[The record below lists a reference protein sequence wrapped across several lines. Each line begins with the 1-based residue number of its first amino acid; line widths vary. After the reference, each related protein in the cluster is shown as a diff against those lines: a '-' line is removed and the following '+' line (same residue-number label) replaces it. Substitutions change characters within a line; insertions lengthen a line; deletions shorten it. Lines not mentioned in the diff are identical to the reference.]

1 VGKRDAGGYVAG
13 AAPGA
18 VRGAR
23 VQKEP
28 GATCAPAFYGS
39 ASAHRTAGLRV
50 AVFVAEPAPVL
61 QARNS
66 AVGQEWDGSRRN
78 QRLDGDSFTTERCGK
93 CYQPPSQLCSLCR
106 PAPVLGPRSL
116 CILFYVSD
124 RQGSFTTIVPWRNLP
139 APFQPV
145 PCPTLCVFLVCIHT
159 LLLTALRTT
168 HVGCPHWLTAF

>member
-1 VGKRDAGGYVAG
+1 VGIRDAGGYVAG

-66 AVGQEWDGSRRN
+66 AVGQKWDGGISVWMETHSRQSVAGSAISRHH
-78 QRLDGDSFTTERCGK
+78 SFVRCAG
-93 CYQPPSQLCSLCR
+93 QHRSL
-106 PAPVLGPRSL
+106 APRSL

-124 RQGSFTTIVPWRNLP
+124 RQGSFTTIVPWRNLQRRFNLCR
-139 APFQPV
+139 AS
-145 PCPTLCVFLVCIHT
+145 LCVFPLCVFI
-159 LLLTALRTT
+159 LFPSLRCELHMSGART
-168 HVGCPHWLTAF
+168 G